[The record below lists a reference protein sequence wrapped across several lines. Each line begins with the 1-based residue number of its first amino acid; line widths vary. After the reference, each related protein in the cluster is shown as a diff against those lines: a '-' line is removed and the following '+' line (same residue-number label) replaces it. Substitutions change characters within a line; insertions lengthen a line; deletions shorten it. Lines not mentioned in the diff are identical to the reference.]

1 MVFLFIPMLIILM
14 LVLFILV
21 LTLFIAKSK
30 NRGNYAEDEYIPG
43 EIYNYSIQERYF
55 TIEALNMKLIILP
68 LIVSF
73 VTVSLL
79 FGIII
84 MAETEIPV
92 LSDTGKEIMNGYAVW
107 FIQFII
113 IQLMFFILFALFKKI
128 QITVENGTL
137 YINGVI
143 QDIRYYQVKKIF
155 AENSL
160 FYLKT
165 ERKLWIL
172 LPSTT
177 EGLRKYPRKDILKK
191 QTEEL
196 NNNIDI
202 IERILSGSDAEYKKF
217 GIIRNLLFG
226 FGGTFILLTVISLGM
241 LMSKYYL

>member
-1 MVFLFIPMLIILM
+1 MVLLFIPMMIILM
-14 LVLFILV
+14 LMLFILV
-21 LTLFIAKSK
+21 LMLFIAKSK
-30 NRGNYAEDEYIPG
+30 NRGNYTEDEYIPG

-107 FIQFII
+107 FIQFIV
-113 IQLMFFILFALFKKI
+113 IQLMVFMLFALYKKI
-128 QITVENGTL
+128 RITAENGTL

-143 QDIRYYQVKKIF
+143 QDIRYYQIRKIF

-160 FYLKT
+160 LYLKT

-172 LPSTT
+172 LPAAA
-177 EGLRKYPRKDILKK
+177 EGLKKYPKRDILKK
-191 QTEEL
+191 QTEEI
-196 NNNIDI
+196 NNKLRT
-202 IERILSGSDAEYKKF
+202 IEKILSGSDAEYKNF
-217 GIIRNLLFG
+217 SWIRNRLLG
-226 FGGTFILLTVISLGM
+226 FGGIFVLLALVSIGM
-241 LMSKYYL
+241 LITKYYI

>member
-21 LTLFIAKSK
+21 LMLFIAKSK
-30 NRGNYAEDEYIPG
+30 NRGNYTEDEYIPG

-107 FIQFII
+107 FIQFIV
-113 IQLMFFILFALFKKI
+113 IQLMVFMLFALYKKI
-128 QITVENGTL
+128 RITAENGTL

-143 QDIRYYQVKKIF
+143 QDIRYYQIRKIF

-160 FYLKT
+160 LYLKT

-172 LPSTT
+172 LPAAA
-177 EGLRKYPRKDILKK
+177 EGLKKYPKRDQKRK
-191 QTEEL
+191 
-196 NNNIDI
+196 
-202 IERILSGSDAEYKKF
+202 
-217 GIIRNLLFG
+217 
-226 FGGTFILLTVISLGM
+226 
-241 LMSKYYL
+241 